1 MSLKNNLTADLPT
14 DQSQDVEKLLTANLK
29 NLCAYIQVKSLLSD
43 VEDWKKLEHDL
54 DVLIDEDTRIARL
67 SHSRATSDTVVEQN

>member
-1 MSLKNNLTADLPT
+1 MMFFIAKIINEINP
-14 DQSQDVEKLLTANLK
+14 VKKPPKEITANLK

-43 VEDWKKLEHDL
+43 VEDWRKLERDL

-67 SHSRATSDTVVEQN
+67 SHTRATSDTAVD